1 MTHYAPPPIPQ
12 CTGFLSKQLLGDFK
26 SPIRDDADG
35 SLWLVLAL
43 LAEVN
48 DLIKTA
54 GNKFTTMEFQNINS
68 VKTMMSCI
76 MEVIVKHCNEE
87 QQQQVANHIAQD
99 KGLMGALLLM
109 LRSSGSELPWL

>member
-1 MTHYAPPPIPQ
+1 MTHLALHPSS
-12 CTGFLSKQLLGDFK
+12 CTGVLSKQLLGDFK
-26 SPIRDDADG
+26 SPIPDDADG
-35 SLWLVLAL
+35 SLWLVLTL

-54 GNKFTTMEFQNINS
+54 GNKFNTMEFQNINS

-76 MEVIVKHCNEE
+76 MEVIVKHCNDE

-99 KGLMGALLLM
+99 KELMGALLVM
-109 LRSSGSELPWL
+109 LKSSGSELPCF

>member
-1 MTHYAPPPIPQ
+1 MSPLIPQ
-12 CTGFLSKQLLGDFK
+12 CTGFLSKQLGDFK
-26 SPIRDDADG
+26 SPIQDDADG

-76 MEVIVKHCNEE
+76 MEVIIKHCNKE

-109 LRSSGSELPWL
+109 LRSSGSESPWL